1 MTINFAYKK
10 TNKISLF
17 SVVTLL
23 FFVDFVTIEYIDS
36 PIYTLIQYIILIPVL
51 LYCLAN
57 SKCVEKKQCWFMAT
71 LVLMLLCI
79 IFSTVH
85 NQAVGYYIRASIFY
99 GLLIFIMCYLLEI
112 AQYKNRIEEFL
123 NVGKKYLTMI
133 ITINDCLMLALPS
146 KFYNISG
153 HDIGTCLLGNKF
165 VVSYWHLMLVFL
177 AILLEKNEK
186 KQKKKVIIY
195 VFLLSCICVYIDCT
209 TALLASWVLII
220 LYFLPQNIKKILSN
234 TIVYMLSFLISAF
247 LLLMFD
253 GILLWKP
260 IQYLVVNILHRDA
273 TLTGRLQ
280 VYTYIFKL
288 FLTHKWLGYGYGTDI
303 VQKTS
308 IWYANVQN
316 GFWDFVIRYGL
327 LTMLFLALYMLFAV
341 IRHAKLFHEKK
352 SDKSNWLCFAM
363 LYLYLFMGISE
374 IVYSKLFLF
383 YITLVAVICSENF
396 TTRKG
401 KNSERKSVDICD
413 CTNLQRGKVSR

>member
-1 MTINFAYKK
+1 
-10 TNKISLF
+10 
-17 SVVTLL
+17 
-23 FFVDFVTIEYIDS
+23 
-36 PIYTLIQYIILIPVL
+36 
-51 LYCLAN
+51 
-57 SKCVEKKQCWFMAT
+57 MAT

-327 LTMLFLALYMLFAV
+327 LTMLFLVLYMLFAV